1 MNALRLL
8 VVSMLLLLAGCGFHL
23 RGEVS
28 LSAELQ
34 RIHIKGVSQYSTL
47 GTALKRSLRSQGV
60 EIVDSPTAAS
70 AILKI
75 SEPDY
80 SRRLLSVNAVSGKVN
95 EYEIQYSLNVTL
107 LDRGGKVLLKQ
118 QQLRQLRDFT
128 FDRDRVLG
136 KGNEEARLRT
146 DMERDLAAQVLRR
159 LQAYRRG

>member
-23 RGEVS
+23 RGDVN
-28 LSAELQ
+28 LAADLQ

-47 GTALKRSLRSQGV
+47 GTALTRSLRSQGV
-60 EIVDSPTAAS
+60 EVVESPTSAS

-75 SEPDY
+75 EKPDY
-80 SRRLLSVNAVSGKVN
+80 NRRLLSVNAVSGKVN
-95 EYEIQYSLNVTL
+95 EYELQYSLNVTL
-107 LDRGGKVLLKQ
+107 LDRSGKVLLAS

-136 KGNEEARLRT
+136 KGNEEARLKK
-146 DMERDLAAQVLRR
+146 DMERDLAAQILRR
-159 LQAYRRG
+159 LQTYRG